1 MNHYLVTLNLRLG
14 SVEKTARA
22 LIEAKTADEDGTSAL
37 IGECHEEPD
46 FSDYP
51 DKQSC
56 WDMGE
61 FVYEVY
67 SVKLIEP
74 EELPVLHKYI
84 GSW

>member
-14 SVEKTARA
+14 SIEKTARA
-22 LIEAKTADEDGTSAL
+22 IAQAKTEKEAGIIAL
-37 IGECHEEPD
+37 TGECHDEPD

-51 DKQSC
+51 EKGAC

-67 SVKLIEP
+67 EVKLIEP
-74 EELPVLHKYI
+74 QDLDVLHKYI